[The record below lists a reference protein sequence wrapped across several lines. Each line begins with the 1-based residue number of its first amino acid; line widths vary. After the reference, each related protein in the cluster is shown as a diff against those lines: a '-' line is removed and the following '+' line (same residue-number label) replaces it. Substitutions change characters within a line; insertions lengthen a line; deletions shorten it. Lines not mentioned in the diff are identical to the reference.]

1 MSDYQIV
8 YLTTVIVLL
17 LLCYLFGT
25 KRTLFRRVSIVLFI
39 SFQFIYLV
47 WRSIYTLPQ
56 AGWISLLAGILLL
69 FTEWAGF
76 SQNIVTSKLFWKKYR
91 REKVPLSALSEL
103 PKVDFL
109 IATYNESVD
118 LLRRTIAASKLIDY
132 PQDKVTIYV
141 CDDGNRE
148 DVRILCEELGVK
160 HVTRQDNKHAKAG
173 NLNHALS
180 VSEGEIVV
188 TMDADMIPRSNFL
201 TETLGYFS
209 NDQTAFVQAP
219 QAFYNDD
226 PFQFNLFAGDRIS
239 NEQDFFMRS
248 IEEQKDQFNATM
260 YVGSNALFRRSA
272 LEKIGGFATG
282 VITEDMAT
290 GMLIQAEGYQTVFV
304 NEVIAVGLAPETY
317 KDLLKQRDRWGRGN
331 IQVLRKFNP
340 LKIKGLSLIQKI
352 LYLDGA
358 HYWFFGVYKI
368 IYLTAPILYLVFG
381 VIVIDADFLSLLS
394 FWIPSFLS
402 SMIFAHLISD
412 KKRTVMWSNVYDIA
426 LAPAMAWAMISEV
439 FLKKNLT
446 FNVTRKGVYSDV
458 RNYLWR
464 ASIYHIL
471 LGVLSLTGL
480 VRGIIAYV
488 RPEWISLQ
496 VDSLYINVFWTLY
509 NLVGLVIVMLI
520 FFERPRYRTTERF
533 ITSIKAS
540 VEKDGMSVP
549 IELIDFS
556 EKGARVSGPKEQ
568 FKNKLEKVSLKVEDG
583 PSFEAEV
590 RWMNEKENRV
600 ELGLEFISLSI
611 VQYSYIVEKIYSDP
625 DSGVGEKSYYKP
637 GLLATAVNFFK
648 QSQKVPLSQRRML
661 VREKRM
667 TNALITYKDLN
678 YSASLIDLSEEGSQ
692 IKTKLKLTQGDI
704 AVLDAPSENLH
715 KVKGDIRWTKRK
727 LGTTYAGVKFID

>member
-1 MSDYQIV
+1 M
-8 YLTTVIVLL
+8 
-17 LLCYLFGT
+17 
-25 KRTLFRRVSIVLFI
+25 
-39 SFQFIYLV
+39 
-47 WRSIYTLPQ
+47 
-56 AGWISLLAGILLL
+56 
-69 FTEWAGF
+69 
-76 SQNIVTSKLFWKKYR
+76 SKL
-91 REKVPLSALSEL
+91 PT
-103 PKVDFL
+103 VDVL

-118 LLRRTIAASKLIDY
+118 LLRRTIVASQLIDY
-132 PQDKVTIYV
+132 PQSKVTIFV

-148 DVRILCEELGVK
+148 DVRILCDELGVK
-160 HVTRQDNKHAKAG
+160 HVTRQDNKDAKAG
-173 NLNHALS
+173 NLNHALL

-209 NDQTAFVQAP
+209 DEQTAFVQAP

-260 YVGSNALFRRSA
+260 YVGSNALFRRTA

-340 LKIKGLSLIQKI
+340 LKMKGLSLIQKI
-352 LYLDGA
+352 LYLDGT
-358 HYWFFGVYKI
+358 HYWFFGIYKI
-368 IYLTAPILYLVFG
+368 IYLAAPILYLVFG
-381 VIVIDADFLSLLS
+381 VIVIDAEFLSLLS

-402 SMIFAHLISD
+402 SMIFAHLISN

-439 FLKKNLT
+439 FFKKNLT
-446 FNVTRKGVYSDV
+446 FNVTRKGVYSDA

-464 ASIYHIL
+464 ASLFHIIF
-471 LGVLSLTGL
+471 GILSLTGL
-480 VRGIIAYV
+480 VRGIIAFI
-488 RPEWISLQ
+488 RPEWIALQ

-509 NLVGLVIVMLI
+509 NLVGLAVVMLI
-520 FFERPRYRTTERF
+520 FFERPRYRSTERF
-533 ITSIKAS
+533 ITSIKAMI
-540 VEKDGMSVP
+540 EKNDESVP

-568 FKNKLEKVSLKVEDG
+568 FRNKLQRVSLKVKDG

-600 ELGLEFISLSI
+600 ELGLEFIPLSKG
-611 VQYSYIVEKIYSDP
+611 QYSYIVEKIYSDP
-625 DSGVGEKSYYKP
+625 NSGMGEKSYYKP
-637 GLLATAVNFFK
+637 GLLFTAINFFK
-648 QSQKVPLSQRRML
+648 QSKKVPLSQKRLL

-667 TNALITYKDLN
+667 SNALITYKALN

-704 AVLDAPSENLH
+704 AILDAPSENLL
-715 KVKGDIRWTKRK
+715 KVKVEIRWIKRK
-727 LGTTYAGVKFID
+727 LGSTYAGVKFID